1 MRLNARS
8 RTILLWVVVA
18 LAVLV
23 AAARFAR
30 AYFQIAGHHHL
41 G

>member
-1 MRLNARS
+1 MRLS
-8 RTILLWVVVA
+8 QRTRTAMLWVVVA

-30 AYFQIAGHHHL
+30 FYFQIAGHHHL

>member
-1 MRLNARS
+1 MRLSARS
-8 RTILLWVVVA
+8 RTILLWVIVA

-30 AYFQIAGHHHL
+30 FYFQIAGHHHL